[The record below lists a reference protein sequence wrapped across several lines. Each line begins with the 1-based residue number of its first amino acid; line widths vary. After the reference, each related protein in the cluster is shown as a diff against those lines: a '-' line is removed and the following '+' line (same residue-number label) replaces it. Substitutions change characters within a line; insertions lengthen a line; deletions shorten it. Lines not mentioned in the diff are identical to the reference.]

1 MGQLLQFGVF
11 LFQKGGSHIYSIVK
25 SLNNNLV
32 LAQDEQR
39 KEYVLFGT
47 GIGFKKKKGDLIE
60 ESLITKIFHGE
71 DYQNISALVDSISP
85 DVLSVTE
92 NIVDEGEKYLGK
104 KLNTSLLI
112 SLADHI
118 QSAIN
123 RQNEG
128 IEIVGSSLQWEI
140 PFLYTKESKIGK
152 KALEV
157 IAIKLGVDLPEMEAA
172 FIALHFVNAQDG
184 IQSMDETMLITAITK
199 SMVKTI
205 QSLFDVV
212 LNKESMNYSRFVTHI
227 RYFMNRQIRQEEM
240 IANPDD
246 KLYLIIQEQ
255 YPKSYACGLM
265 IREMLKKEY
274 QLVIND
280 DEMIYLIIH
289 IQRVVSET
297 K

>member
-1 MGQLLQFGVF
+1 M
-11 LFQKGGSHIYSIVK
+11 K

-47 GIGFKKKKGDLIE
+47 GIGFKKKKGELIE

-140 PFLYTKESKIGK
+140 PFLYIKESKIGK

-157 IAIKLGVDLPEMEAA
+157 IATKLGVDLPEMEAA

-184 IQSMDETMLITAITK
+184 IQSMDETMLITEITK

>member
-1 MGQLLQFGVF
+1 MFF
-11 LFQKGGSHIYSIVK
+11 CSKKGGSHIYSIVK

-47 GIGFKKKKGDLIE
+47 GIGFKKKKGELIE

-140 PFLYTKESKIGK
+140 PFLYIKESKIGK

-157 IAIKLGVDLPEMEAA
+157 IATKLGVDLPEMEAA

-184 IQSMDETMLITAITK
+184 IQSMDETMLITEITK

>member
-1 MGQLLQFGVF
+1 M
-11 LFQKGGSHIYSIVK
+11 K

>member
-1 MGQLLQFGVF
+1 MFF
-11 LFQKGGSHIYSIVK
+11 CSKKGGSHIYSIVK

-140 PFLYTKESKIGK
+140 PFLYIKESKIGK

-157 IAIKLGVDLPEMEAA
+157 IATKLGVDLPEMEAA

-184 IQSMDETMLITAITK
+184 IQSMDETMLITEITK